1 MSGTAGDS
9 TARTRAP
16 KLEPVLA
23 RLLLSTHDSPAPV
36 ALFDRQRR
44 FLAASPSWELI
55 TNLKDRPYLGRSIEE
70 MIDAV
75 PPEALEL
82 HARTCRGEHLLGPE
96 EAYIGADGE
105 TRWLCC
111 EYRPVVGSGARV
123 IAYFVHANDVT
134 PLMKARREAQSY
146 AERLKLALGA
156 ARAGV
161 SEFDFVAKTRWVSP
175 EFQEIVGVDV
185 DFRRFAREP
194 WYMAHPDDRAL
205 IDATVESWTGPRHE
219 PIDFRIVL
227 PNGDVRW
234 VQAHAEQQRRP
245 DGRRTKVVGL
255 VLDIDARKRQELAL
269 AEARREAQLSAER
282 LGVALKAARAGVF
295 ETSFTEQRFWCSPE
309 FVQVVGRELSYEE
322 AASAWP
328 VLHPDDAPR
337 VLRIFQDGAA
347 AGSLSGAETRIV
359 LPSGQDRWIHVTG
372 EMARLP
378 DGRPDKFTG
387 LVLDIDERKRQELAL
402 AAAERAAQ
410 AAAEAKSQFLANMS
424 HEIRTPMNG
433 VLGVLHLL
441 QRENLSEEGRQLLE
455 EAGNCGRMLQ
465 QLLDDVI
472 DISRI
477 EAGRLEL
484 SPEPMDAP
492 EVARSVLGLLR
503 PSAAAKGLDLRVA
516 SEVDSAWILADPVRV
531 RQALFNLLG
540 NAVKFTGRGHVEVRL
555 SVTEDGARRR
565 LRFEVEDTGIGIPAA
580 AQGSLFSRFQQA
592 DGSTSRRFGGS
603 GLGLA
608 ITRRLAQMM
617 DGDVGFSSREGE
629 GSTFWFEIL
638 APRAQPRVEAPAQ
651 AAPVVQDMSVLV
663 VEDNATNRLVARKML
678 EALGAIV
685 AVAEDG
691 VDGLEAARAG
701 GFDLILM
708 DIQMPV
714 MDGVEA
720 TRRIRELGGEPGRT
734 PIIGLTANVMAHQR
748 EAYRAAGMNGVVA
761 KPISPAD
768 LVAEIARVMAERPAA
783 PAGSAVA

>member
-1 MSGTAGDS
+1 ML
-9 TARTRAP
+9 R
-16 KLEPVLA
+16 
-23 RLLLSTHDSPAPV
+23 RLIHSTHDAPAAV
-36 ALFDRQRR
+36 ALFDPQRR

-55 TNLKDRPYLGRSIEE
+55 TNLRGRPYLGRRIEE
-70 MIDAV
+70 MIEAV

-82 HARTCRGEHLLGPE
+82 HSRTSRGEHLLGQE

-111 EYRPVVGSGARV
+111 EYRPVMGSGSRLA
-123 IAYFVHANDVT
+123 AYFVHANDVT
-134 PLMKARREAQSY
+134 PLMQARREAQSY

-161 SEFDFVAKTRWVSP
+161 SEFDFVAKNRWVSP
-175 EFQEIVGVDV
+175 EFQEIIGVDV

-194 WYMAHPDDRAL
+194 WYMAHPEDRAL
-205 IDATVESWTGPRHE
+205 IDATVEHWVGPRHD
-219 PIDFRIVL
+219 PIDFRIIL
-227 PNGDVRW
+227 PSGDVRW
-234 VQAHAEQQRRP
+234 VQAHAEQQLSP
-245 DGRRTKVVGL
+245 EGRRIKVVGL

-269 AEARREAQLSAER
+269 AEARLQAQLNAER
-282 LGVALKAARAGVF
+282 LGVALKAAHAGVF
-295 ETSFTEQRFWCSPE
+295 ETSFTEQKFWCSPE
-309 FVQVVGRELSYEE
+309 FVEVVGREFTFTE
-322 AASAWP
+322 AAKTWP
-328 VLHPDDAPR
+328 VLHPDDAPHVR
-337 VLRIFQDGAA
+337 ATFREGAE
-347 AGSLSGAETRIV
+347 AGSLSAAEARIV
-359 LPSGQDRWIHVTG
+359 LPSGEDRWIHITG
-372 EMARLP
+372 EVTRLA

-387 LVLDIDERKRQELAL
+387 LVLDINERKRQELAL

-472 DISRI
+472 DLSRI

-492 EVARSVLGLLR
+492 EVVRSVLGLLR
-503 PSAAAKGLDLRVA
+503 PSATAKGLSLRMV
-516 SEVDSAWILADPVRV
+516 SQVESAWILADPVRV
-531 RQALFNLLG
+531 RQALFNLVG

-555 SVTEDGARRR
+555 SVTEEGELRR
-565 LRFEVEDTGIGIPAA
+565 LLFEVEDTGIGIPAT

-608 ITRRLAQMM
+608 ITRRLAQLMG
-617 DGDVGFSSREGE
+617 GDVGFASQDGE
-629 GSTFWFEIL
+629 GSTFWFEIS
-638 APRAQPRVEAPAQ
+638 AQHAEPRVEAPSA
-651 AAPVVQDMSVLV
+651 AAPDAPAVQDMSVLV

-678 EALGAIV
+678 EALGAVV

-691 VDGLEAARAG
+691 VDGLDAARAG

-720 TRRIRELGGEPGRT
+720 TRRIRELGGEAGRT

-748 EAYRAAGMNGVVA
+748 EAYLAAGMNGVVA
-761 KPISPAD
+761 KPISPAA
-768 LVAEIARVMAERPAA
+768 LIGEIARVMSRPAPDRA
-783 PAGSAVA
+783 AVA

>member
-1 MSGTAGDS
+1 MGGPLRHSK
-9 TARTRAP
+9 ARVPKP
-16 KLEPVLA
+16 KLEPMLRRLA
-23 RLLLSTHDSPAPV
+23 HSTHDAPAPV
-36 ALFDRQRR
+36 ALFDVERR

-55 TNLKDRPYLGRSIEE
+55 TNLRGRPYLGRLVEE
-70 MIDAV
+70 AIDAV
-75 PPEALEL
+75 PQGALEL
-82 HARTCRGEHLLGPE
+82 HQRTCRGEHLLGQE
-96 EAYIGADGE
+96 EAYVGADGE

-111 EYRPVVGSGARV
+111 EYRPVMGEDSRT

-134 PLMKARREAQSY
+134 PLMRARREAQSY

-161 SEFDFVAKTRWVSP
+161 SEFDFVAKTLWVSP
-175 EFQEIVGVDV
+175 EFEEIVGAEI
-185 DFRRFAREP
+185 DFRRFARAP

-205 IDATVESWTGPRHE
+205 IDAMVESWTGPRHE
-219 PIDFRIVL
+219 PIEFRIIL
-227 PNGDVRW
+227 PSGDVRW
-234 VQAHAEQQRRP
+234 VQAHAEQQLGP

-269 AEARREAQLSAER
+269 AEARQEAQLSAER

-295 ETSFTEQRFWCSPE
+295 ETSFTEEKFWCSPE
-309 FVQVVGRELSYEE
+309 FIEVVGRKLTFEE
-322 AASAWP
+322 ARSIWP
-328 VLHPDDAPR
+328 MLHPDDAEHVR
-337 VLRIFQDGAA
+337 ETFRKGVL
-347 AGSLSGAETRIV
+347 AGSLTSAEARIV
-359 LPSGQDRWIHVTG
+359 LPSGKDRWIHMTG
-372 EMARLP
+372 EMARTP
-378 DGRPDKFTG
+378 DGAPYKFTG

-410 AAAEAKSQFLANMS
+410 AAGEAKSQFLANMS

-441 QRENLSEEGRQLLE
+441 QRENLSPEGRQLLE

-472 DISRI
+472 DLSRI

-503 PSAAAKGLDLRVA
+503 PNAAAKGLDLRVV

-531 RQALFNLLG
+531 RQALFNLVG
-540 NAVKFTGRGHVEVRL
+540 NAVKFTSRGHVEVRL
-555 SVTEDGARRR
+555 SVTDKGARRR
-565 LRFEVEDTGIGIPAA
+565 LRFEVEDTGIGIPSA

-629 GSTFWFEIL
+629 GSTFWFEIA
-638 APRAQPRVEAPAQ
+638 APRSEPRAEAPGA
-651 AAPVVQDMSVLV
+651 AAPAVQDMKVLV

-678 EALGAIV
+678 EALGAVV

-691 VDGLEAARAG
+691 VDGLEAARDG

-720 TRRIRELGGEPGRT
+720 TRRIRELAGEPART
-734 PIIGLTANVMAHQR
+734 PIVGLTANVMAHQR
-748 EAYRAAGMNGVVA
+748 AEYLAAGMDGVVA

-768 LVAEIARVMAERPAA
+768 LIAEIARVLAGRQPAESA
-783 PAGSAVA
+783 AVA